1 MTNEQI
7 EKELEW
13 IRNQVQHIKR
23 TNDITKVQKSL
34 NLLAKRYLAL
44 ENKLTNKI
52 DLD

>member
-13 IRNQVQHIKR
+13 VRNQVQHIKR
-23 TNDITKVQKSL
+23 TNDIKKVQKSL
-34 NLLAKRYLAL
+34 DLLAKRYDAL
-44 ENKLTNKI
+44 EKKLTDKI